1 MPSVDRESSGLP
13 MPYGIDV
20 APDGRVWFARLYAN
34 DIGYIDPPSGELTMI
49 DVTVNGPRRLR
60 VDGDNMVWMV
70 AFQDGLVAKYDPD
83 SGVLSKYPLPLRS
96 EIPYALNVDRQ
107 RRAVW
112 VNGNQSDTIL
122 RFDIDTETWQVY
134 PMSRQRTFTRDI
146 EIAED
151 GSVFTS
157 NSHFPSWQIEDAQPT
172 LIHIQPYSQ

>member
-1 MPSVDRESSGLP
+1 
-13 MPYGIDV
+13 
-20 APDGRVWFARLYAN
+20 
-34 DIGYIDPPSGELTMI
+34 
-49 DVTVNGPRRLR
+49 
-60 VDGDNMVWMV
+60 MV